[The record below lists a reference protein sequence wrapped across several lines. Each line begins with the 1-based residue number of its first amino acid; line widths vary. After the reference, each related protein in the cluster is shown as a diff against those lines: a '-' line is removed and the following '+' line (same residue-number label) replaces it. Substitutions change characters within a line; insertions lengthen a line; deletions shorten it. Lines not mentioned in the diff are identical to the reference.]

1 MNLKEIGT
9 LNDNPQY
16 KLINGDYHDSYIAKF
31 TLDGNDIEVFL
42 SNNPLSVLPQIDSIY
57 NTNYKEE
64 YINSYSEDFIDNLP
78 PKFQKVGS
86 IDFRV
91 NNKSDIPKIRQQNNI
106 NPNIEYNQLVQDNQ
120 NIINQ
125 ATRYGFRNVND
136 ALRSENNNPLL
147 YKLVIQ
153 NRRLFQKLNDLSRQI
168 SNYKELP
175 KEEPN
180 IKFYIQALNQS
191 VSIARDFFNK
201 TKPNIIIVNFPSELP
216 DEITQKRNNI
226 YRQYIEKYLSQD
238 YNIKEKNNILYLEK
252 QGLQEMNEI
261 KRMQKLA
268 GILTE
273 IVINNPTIKKFDI
286 IDNHNALFIKIRIK
300 DEYGGKYQ
308 EELFFGYD
316 FYKDNKISFIIN
328 KDTDID
334 DISLLKKVIKNNK
347 IPFQTSKDKDL
358 EEKYITIDNK
368 YFEDLRNKI

>member
-64 YINSYSEDFIDNLP
+64 YIDSYSEDFIENLP

-91 NNKSDIPKIRQQNNI
+91 NDKSDIPKIRQQNNI

-216 DEITQKRNNI
+216 DEITSKRNNI

-238 YNIKEKNNILYLEK
+238 YNIKEKNGILYLEK

>member
-1 MNLKEIGT
+1 LFEET
-9 LNDNPQY
+9 
-16 KLINGDYHDSYIAKF
+16 
-31 TLDGNDIEVFL
+31 TNDIEVFL

-216 DEITQKRNNI
+216 DEITSKRNNI

-238 YNIKEKNNILYLEK
+238 YNIKEKNGILYLEK

-273 IVINNPTIKKFDI
+273 IVVNNPTIKKLNATTIEDEEDDDYLYINYSDINVEGSIYNNEDVVVSVFDKDDEQNI
-286 IDNHNALFIKIRIK
+286 ENYNKLINLLKSSNIK
-300 DEYGGKYQ
+300 D
-308 EELFFGYD
+308 
-316 FYKDNKISFIIN
+316 YKDEEDRYAKTII
-328 KDTDID
+328 IP
-334 DISLLKKVIKNNK
+334 LNN
-347 IPFQTSKDKDL
+347 INL
-358 EEKYITIDNK
+358 
-368 YFEDLRNKI
+368 